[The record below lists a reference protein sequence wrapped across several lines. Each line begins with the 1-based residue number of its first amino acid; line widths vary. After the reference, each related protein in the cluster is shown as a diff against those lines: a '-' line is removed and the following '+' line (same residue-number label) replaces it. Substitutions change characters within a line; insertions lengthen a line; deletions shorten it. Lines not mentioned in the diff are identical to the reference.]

1 MSIEEIMN
9 QAAALLREKK
19 LNVQV
24 LTAAAVID
32 SDEVTEDLVTGEVT
46 PGPDGR
52 LDPNPNLGMGSKP
65 GICTIYVYEQPD
77 NVPIPEGTLPQ
88 LVLDEVV
95 VADFGWTE
103 AQQIADYVLG
113 QLGR

>member
-1 MSIEEIMN
+1 MSIEELMN
-9 QAAALLREKK
+9 QAAALLREKN

-24 LTAAAVID
+24 LTADAVID
-32 SDEVTEDLVTGEVT
+32 ADDVTENPVTGEVT
-46 PGPDGR
+46 PGSDGR
-52 LDPNPNLGMGSKP
+52 LDPNPNLGVGSKP

-103 AQQIADYVLG
+103 AQQIAEHVLG